1 MYGGFM
7 NINDLQCTVNVS
19 TDWRIILD
27 VKNKFSNGW
36 EFVREDYITND
47 RVALVFQRIYIVP
60 KNVSLGMYE
69 YRQKEDLE

>member
-1 MYGGFM
+1 M
-7 NINDLQCTVNVS
+7 NIADLQCTVNVS

-47 RVALVFQRIYIVP
+47 RVALVFQRIYTVP

-69 YRQKEDLE
+69 YRQKEELE